1 MGMTDDYAESR
12 SSGASGNE
20 SMGEG
25 KPNQQELVRV
35 MTLLIMGERVGDW
48 RDQKELESRYS
59 EFDHPVAE
67 RWRAMP
73 KMGKDFHVEST
84 LPDPSGPE
92 VYPTDDDPESSGG
105 NVDDLPIF

>member
-12 SSGASGNE
+12 PSGAGGNE

-25 KPNQQELVRV
+25 KPRQQELVRV
-35 MTLLIMGERVGDW
+35 LTLLIMSDRTAYW
-48 RDQKELESRYS
+48 REQRELESRYS
-59 EFDHPVAE
+59 ESGDPVAE

-73 KMGKDFHVEST
+73 KMGKDFHVDST
-84 LPDPSGPE
+84 LPDPSGLE